1 MELDNGCF
9 SVEEGHGIGDWP
21 VAPVRR
27 WRWTC
32 DAVAWGCWTELVGN
46 GAERMEHL
54 LEFVENGVE
63 NDPFWRNGS

>member
-1 MELDNGCF
+1 MELENGCF
-9 SVEEGHGIGDWP
+9 SAEEGRGIGDWL

-32 DAVAWGCWTELVGN
+32 DAVAWGCWNELGGN

>member
-9 SVEEGHGIGDWP
+9 SAEEGCGIGDWP
-21 VAPVRR
+21 VAPVRQ

-32 DAVAWGCWTELVGN
+32 DAVAQGCWTKLVGN

-54 LEFVENGVE
+54 LELVENGVE